1 MPGNGD
7 HAVTAFL
14 HKSLLLFKL
23 VFDKAAFLVKKESEF
38 QNLCNLLEAILAY
51 HRANGGKD

>member
-1 MPGNGD
+1 M
-7 HAVTAFL
+7 
-14 HKSLLLFKL
+14 FKL